1 MSSGIRR
8 RKVPGSEADEGLAKS
23 GALETLRKFDVY
35 NKVHEDYM
43 QKRQLGGAVTLVT
56 CAILAMLVYCEVCEF
71 FSVEVLH
78 SITVDTNI
86 DRKLPISLDITFPHL
101 RCSEVSV
108 DTVDS
113 AGDTQVDAH
122 GGLDMLNLDAAGK
135 ISAGDPVASKGDCW
149 PCLEAEDTQHK
160 CCNSCQELEDAYND
174 KGLPYFHVLDTAMQC
189 KSSIGCRIRGKVV
202 VNKVSGNIHVALGKS
217 VRRDGKL
224 VHEFNIEDIG
234 DGFNTSHHIHSITYH
249 YYVKL
254 VPTVYISRWGT
265 TTYTNQYSVTDS
277 ARNVQVREGELSGLP
292 GVFLVYDFSP
302 FLMQQTE
309 QVKPWSYVFTSMC
322 AIVGGAFSVA
332 TLVEMALSGAREE
345 PELDVIEFYGLDL
358 KINPDFLNRNVNEG
372 FSGGER
378 KRNEMLQMA
387 VLQPKLAILD
397 EIDSGLDIDALKDT
411 AMLVVTHFER
421 FLRYV
426 EADHVHVMYQGRIL
440 KSGGKELADK
450 LDEDDLVVKW
460 LLIVSVC

>member
-8 RKVPGSEADEGLAKS
+8 RNVTGAGETVGGSSKS
-23 GALETLRKFDVY
+23 GALESLKRFDLY
-35 NKVHEDYM
+35 NKVHDDFM

-56 CAILAMLVYCEVCEF
+56 CAILAVLVYCEVLEF

-86 DRKLPISLDITFPHL
+86 DRKLKIALDITFFHL

-122 GGLDMLNLDAAGK
+122 SGLQMYNLDADGRE
-135 ISAGDPVASKGDCW
+135 SSGDPIAQSGDCW
-149 PCLEAEDTQHK
+149 PCLEAADEDHK
-160 CCNSCQELEDAYND
+160 CCNSCQDLKDAYNQ

-189 KSSIGCRIRGKVV
+189 KNSIGCRIRGRVI

-217 VRRDGKL
+217 VKRDGKL

-234 DGFNTSHHIHSITYH
+234 DGFNTSHHIQSITFGEHVHGLQSPLEGVRKLAGAGSWMYH

-254 VPTVYISRWGT
+254 VPTEYISRWGT
-265 TTYTNQYSVTDS
+265 STYTNQYSVTDS
-277 ARNVQVREGELSGLP
+277 ARNVQVKEGELSGLP

-302 FLMQQTE
+302 FLMKQTE

-332 TLVEMALSGAREE
+332 TLVEIALST
-345 PELDVIEFYGLDL
+345 VIGC
-358 KINPDFLNRNVNEG
+358 V
-372 FSGGER
+372 
-378 KRNEMLQMA
+378 
-387 VLQPKLAILD
+387 
-397 EIDSGLDIDALKDT
+397 
-411 AMLVVTHFER
+411 
-421 FLRYV
+421 
-426 EADHVHVMYQGRIL
+426 
-440 KSGGKELADK
+440 
-450 LDEDDLVVKW
+450 
-460 LLIVSVC
+460 